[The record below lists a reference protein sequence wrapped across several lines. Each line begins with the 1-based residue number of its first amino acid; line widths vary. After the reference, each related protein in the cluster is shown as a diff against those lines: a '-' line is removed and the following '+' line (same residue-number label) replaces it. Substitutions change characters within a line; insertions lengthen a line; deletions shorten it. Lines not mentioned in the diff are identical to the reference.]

1 MNLRIE
7 LAAAAARWLGLVL
20 LLSSGLAT
28 AQPSAMPC
36 DTSVTQINAQ
46 VSITKT
52 MLQTPPPTEGWINN
66 YYTGWNGT
74 CWSYVQDAF
83 TFQQLGDGPFTYQ
96 ITILDTQGAGFKF
109 TDTEGS
115 SCLNATAIDPTKA
128 VVFAAIGNNGRVSGD
143 LQPWPIPGLSE
154 KEKGEYSGFS
164 LSTDGKTLSFVD
176 RDNKGPD
183 YHFGVQLC
191 DPSNGETGNPY
202 VFVSDPGQQSKGT
215 GNR

>member
-1 MNLRIE
+1 MNMRIE
-7 LAAAAARWLGLVL
+7 LAAAAARWLGLAL

-28 AQPSAMPC
+28 AQPSAFPC
-36 DTSVTQINAQ
+36 DPSVTQINAK

-52 MLQTPPPTEGWINN
+52 MLQTPPPTEGWINH

-83 TFQQLGDGPFTYQ
+83 TFQRLGAGPFTYQ

-109 TDTEGS
+109 TDTAGS
-115 SCLNATAIDPTKA
+115 ACLNATALDPTKA
-128 VVFAAIGNNGRVSGD
+128 VVFAKIGNNGRVSGD
-143 LQPWPIPGLSE
+143 LLPWPIPGLSE

-164 LSTDGKTLSFVD
+164 LSTDGKILSFVD
-176 RDNKGPD
+176 RDNTGPD

-191 DPSNGETGNPY
+191 DPSNGETGRPY